1 MKRNKSIYNQIKG
14 KKLSPS
20 LYINIGWYLITLSFV
35 LVPYI
40 AIFFAIISLYK
51 SIEVWVWTYEF
62 DDNYIIER
70 KGIIVRNTNR
80 IEYSRIKTINV
91 EQNLLMQIVGISN
104 VRILNSD
111 AYIPD
116 FKFVALKDYKLIEDT
131 ISAIIVRN
139 RKRINR
145 AEVDLYNT

>member
-1 MKRNKSIYNQIKG
+1 MKRNKSIYDQIKG

-20 LYINIGWYLITLSFV
+20 LYINTGWYLITLSFV

-51 SIEVWVWTYEF
+51 TIEVWVWTYEF

-70 KGIIVRNTNR
+70 KGILVRNTNR

-91 EQNLLMQIVGISN
+91 EQNILMQIVGISN

-131 ISAIIVRN
+131 ISAIIVSN